1 MANVVGSRANHGVI
15 IDFIKK
21 LEANPRRLEILG
33 DGTQKK
39 SYLHIQDC
47 TNAILHATHQF
58 LEGKKKVDIYN
69 VGSIDQIEVK
79 RIAEI
84 VAEEMGLRNVKFI
97 FTGGVEGGRGWLGDV
112 KIMRLS
118 IDKLMK
124 TGWKPK
130 YNSEQAIRL
139 AVKAILRGKSSTCPE
154 T

>member
-1 MANVVGSRANHGVI
+1 
-15 IDFIKK
+15 
-21 LEANPRRLEILG
+21 
-33 DGTQKK
+33 
-39 SYLHIQDC
+39 
-47 TNAILHATHQF
+47 
-58 LEGKKKVDIYN
+58 
-69 VGSIDQIEVK
+69 
-79 RIAEI
+79 
-84 VAEEMGLRNVKFI
+84 MGLRNVKFI